1 MINVFLAL
9 VEKTKKSKTLV
20 VLLVL
25 SVLLPFANVLLYYAL
40 AFLLAETEA
49 VPLDMAIDALGFD
62 GRLQIAEIS
71 ATGTAGLLSM
81 IAIAILLGGELSS
94 GTIKNAITANKSRT
108 QIFGAY
114 SLFGLCSSVVITL
127 LYYFVSLIATSI
139 FFGYGAYSW
148 PSEIS
153 VILTVVVL
161 DVFVSWQ
168 VSSLCVL
175 CVFLLKKS
183 AKAWA
188 FFMPLFILTGVSVVV
203 ELLAS
208 AYVQIDPVSGAL
220 SFESWVGW
228 LPTMQ
233 PALLANSF
241 TSELALKCV
250 ASSAFFATITTALS
264 YLSIRKADF

>member
-40 AFLLAETEA
+40 AFLLAESEA
-49 VPLDMAIDALGFD
+49 ISLDMAIDALGFD

-114 SLFGLCSSVVITL
+114 SLF
-127 LYYFVSLIATSI
+127 
-139 FFGYGAYSW
+139 
-148 PSEIS
+148 
-153 VILTVVVL
+153 
-161 DVFVSWQ
+161 
-168 VSSLCVL
+168 
-175 CVFLLKKS
+175 
-183 AKAWA
+183 
-188 FFMPLFILTGVSVVV
+188 
-203 ELLAS
+203 
-208 AYVQIDPVSGAL
+208 
-220 SFESWVGW
+220 
-228 LPTMQ
+228 
-233 PALLANSF
+233 
-241 TSELALKCV
+241 
-250 ASSAFFATITTALS
+250 
-264 YLSIRKADF
+264 